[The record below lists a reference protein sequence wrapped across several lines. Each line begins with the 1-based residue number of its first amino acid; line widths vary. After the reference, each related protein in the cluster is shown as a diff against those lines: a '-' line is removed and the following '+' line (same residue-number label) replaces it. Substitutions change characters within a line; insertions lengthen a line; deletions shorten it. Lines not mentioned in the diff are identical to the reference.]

1 MKTKTT
7 QVFCANCS
15 SKLDI
20 EENMPAG
27 DIWVDAC
34 ETCTTNAYDGGNSEG
49 HCEGYENGMEDGLQ
63 EGYEEGYAK
72 GHEMA
77 FIRSSKIKEIK

>member
-1 MKTKTT
+1 
-7 QVFCANCS
+7 
-15 SKLDI
+15 
-20 EENMPAG
+20 
-27 DIWVDAC
+27 
-34 ETCTTNAYDGGNSEG
+34 
-49 HCEGYENGMEDGLQ
+49 MEDGLQ